1 MAVVIIGE
9 SLNATIPAICEAVK
23 NHDKEWIQKVA
34 KEQVDAD
41 ADYLDLNAQVTGCD
55 EMIDL
60 PWMVET
66 VREVTDIPLVL
77 DSSNPP
83 AIIHTLESF
92 DWKGQVPI
100 ISSITNEGDSPET
113 LLPVAAKYNTGI
125 VALLM
130 DDDGINHTAE
140 GRFKICQELVKK
152 SRDAGVPD
160 ENLWID
166 PLILPIGTDD
176 NVGTISFDLLQMMK
190 AEFPKIRTYCGL
202 SNVSF
207 GMPHRALLNRT
218 YVAMLAANGM
228 EGFMINPR
236 GKEMRAMMYAI
247 RSLMGEDPQC
257 GKYIQA
263 HRDGILL
270 TPMSDDMKKKL
281 DEKAAKEEERAR
293 KKAEREARR
302 AAKKAEAGE

>member
-23 NHDKEWIQKVA
+23 NHDKAWIQKVA
-34 KEQVDAD
+34 MEQVEAD

-66 VREVTDIPLVL
+66 VREVTDVPLVL

-100 ISSITNEGDSPET
+100 ISSITNEGNSPDK

-152 SRDAGVPD
+152 SRDAGVAD
-160 ENLWID
+160 HNLWID

-176 NVGTISFDLLQMMK
+176 NVGTISFELLQMMK
-190 AEFPKIRTYCGL
+190 SEFPEIRTYCGL

-247 RSLMGEDPQC
+247 RALMGEDQQC

-263 HRDGILL
+263 HRDGVLL
-270 TPMSDDMKKKL
+270 TPMSDDMKQKL
-281 DEKAAKEEERAR
+281 ADKAAKEEERAR

-302 AAKKAEAGE
+302 AAKAAE